1 MDRRIK
7 PPLPRHIAI
16 ALCALRFNDSRPEG
30 LRTLE
35 DQEWERVLSY
45 TDSAHLTLHLA
56 TVCRD
61 YFPQWVKERT
71 ARNLSDNG
79 ERFIR
84 IKEAYQDLANAFR
97 VAGVEHLVLKGFSHW
112 PDYVENPRLRLQS
125 DIDLFCP
132 PQSIIKA
139 RATLESIG
147 YRAVP
152 TGPGID
158 HIPIMIRQS
167 GWQWKGNLYDPKL
180 PPHVEIHYQLWSSD
194 RHRFGP
200 VHTEDFWRRSSL
212 RQVEDLIFPALHW
225 VDTLGFAALQ
235 VLRDLLNHG
244 LSTHKV
250 FEVARFLHT
259 NANNEVFWQNWMSLH
274 EPATRR
280 AEAVAFHL
288 AVDCFGCDMHP
299 VVAQELKL
307 LPTLSRRW
315 IGEYSTTSLN
325 SEKMNKDAL
334 WLHIAL
340 IQSLQ
345 EKLAVLFRELVPTRI
360 KNDPDT
366 HLVTDDGFVLAKAS
380 RRKLRHGLFALS
392 RVPFHARLIP
402 ITLWHGLKL
411 YLPRGATR
419 NSTLEGGL

>member
-7 PPLPRHIAI
+7 PSLPRHIAV
-16 ALCALRFNDSRPEG
+16 ALCALRFHDSRPEG

-97 VAGVEHLVLKGFSHW
+97 VTGVEHLVLKGFSHW

-152 TGPGID
+152 TGPGIEI

-167 GWQWKGNLYDPKL
+167 GWQWKGQSLRSKAPTSRGNLT
-180 PPHVEIHYQLWSSD
+180 HQLWSSD
-194 RHRFGP
+194 RHRFWARP
-200 VHTEDFWRRSSL
+200 YRRLLASQHSAASRGSNLSGASLGRHPRICRPSS
-212 RQVEDLIFPALHW
+212 
-225 VDTLGFAALQ
+225 
-235 VLRDLLNHG
+235 
-244 LSTHKV
+244 
-250 FEVARFLHT
+250 VARLV
-259 NANNEVFWQNWMSLH
+259 E
-274 EPATRR
+274 
-280 AEAVAFHL
+280 
-288 AVDCFGCDMHP
+288 
-299 VVAQELKL
+299 
-307 LPTLSRRW
+307 SRP
-315 IGEYSTTSLN
+315 L
-325 SEKMNKDAL
+325 
-334 WLHIAL
+334 
-340 IQSLQ
+340 QS
-345 EKLAVLFRELVPTRI
+345 
-360 KNDPDT
+360 
-366 HLVTDDGFVLAKAS
+366 
-380 RRKLRHGLFALS
+380 
-392 RVPFHARLIP
+392 
-402 ITLWHGLKL
+402 
-411 YLPRGATR
+411 
-419 NSTLEGGL
+419 